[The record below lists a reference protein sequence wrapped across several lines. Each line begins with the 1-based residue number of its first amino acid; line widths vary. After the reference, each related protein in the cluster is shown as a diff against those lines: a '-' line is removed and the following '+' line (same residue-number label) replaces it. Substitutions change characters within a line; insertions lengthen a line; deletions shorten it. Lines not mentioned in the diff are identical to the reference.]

1 MSKPQ
6 IIYQD
11 GKPAFAVL
19 PWKHYEC
26 FRKHFAEAELTD
38 EALMTLAD
46 LEDDEIIPIC
56 VSERLSAGEHPLKVF
71 REYRD
76 MTQKALAEIV
86 GISPEYVSQIESRK
100 KQASVDTLQALA
112 EALSLNLDD
121 LIQGV

>member
-6 IIYQD
+6 VIYQD

-19 PWKHYEC
+19 PWKHYEF
-26 FRKHFAEAELTD
+26 FRKHVAEAELTD
-38 EALMTLAD
+38 EELMTLAE
-46 LEDDEIIPIC
+46 LNDDEVIPMF

-76 MTQKALAEIV
+76 MTQKQLAETV
-86 GISPEYVSQIESRK
+86 GISPQYVSQIESRK
-100 KQASVDTLQALA
+100 KQASVDTLQAIA

-121 LIQGV
+121 LIQDV

>member
-26 FRKHFAEAELTD
+26 FKKHVAEADLTD
-38 EALMTLAD
+38 EALMTLAELD
-46 LEDDEIIPIC
+46 DDEVIPMY
-56 VSERLSAGEHPLKVF
+56 VSERLSAGEHPVKVF

-76 MTQKALAEIV
+76 MTQKALAETV
-86 GISPEYVSQIESRK
+86 GISPEYVSQIESRT
-100 KQASVDTLQALA
+100 KQASVDTLKALA

>member
-6 IIYQD
+6 VIYQD

-19 PWKHYEC
+19 PWKHYEF
-26 FRKHFAEAELTD
+26 FRKHVAEAELTD
-38 EALMTLAD
+38 EELMTLAELD
-46 LEDDEIIPIC
+46 DDEVIPMF

-76 MTQKALAEIV
+76 MTQKQLAETV

-100 KQASVDTLQALA
+100 KQASVDTLQAIA

-121 LIQGV
+121 LIQDV

>member
-19 PWKHYEC
+19 PWKHYEF
-26 FRKHFAEAELTD
+26 FRKHVAEAELTD

-76 MTQKALAEIV
+76 MTQKALAETV
-86 GISPEYVSQIESRK
+86 GISPEYVSQIESGK